1 MDNQRLI
8 LFAALSIVVLLLWQ
22 SWQEDF
28 APQKT
33 AAVPTPAVVGAPDVP
48 AATSPTP
55 SVPTPEGA
63 VAPVAVPTAGSTLKT
78 SQRVRVTTDLL
89 NVEIDTVG
97 GDIRRTELLGYPI
110 DVAQRDKP
118 YPLMKDS
125 RPRLFVA
132 QSGLLSTQ
140 PAPDHHAQFVATQ
153 NAYTLTSGEQE
164 LRVPLQWTGP
174 DGLIVTKTFVFRRG
188 SYVIDII
195 QQVSNARSSEWSGR
209 QYRQFQRS
217 AEDKNGEATFIYTYT
232 GGVIY
237 TPEKRYEKVSFDD
250 MQEQD
255 LSRTFQ
261 NGWVAMIQHYFLG
274 AWLVDK
280 GETNQAYTKHLGDEV
295 YVLGLMSM
303 PKTVAAG
310 QTDAFTSHLYVGPKL
325 QKPLEALAP
334 GLELT
339 VDYGFLT
346 IISKPLF
353 WLLEYI
359 HSVLGNW
366 GWAIVIL
373 TLLIKLA
380 FYKLSEVSYKSM
392 ANVRKLAPKVAAL
405 RERYGDDRQRMSQSL
420 MELYKKEKINPFG
433 GCLPMLVQIPVF
445 IALYWVLLESV
456 ELRHAPFILW
466 IHDLSTKD
474 PFYILPL
481 LMGIT
486 MFIQF
491 KLNPAPPD
499 PVQAKVMMAM
509 PFIFTLFFAFFPAG
523 LVLYWFVNN
532 LLSIAQQWVI
542 TRRVE
547 RGDAT

>member
-22 SWQEDF
+22 SWQQDF

-33 AAVPTPAVVGAPDVP
+33 AAIPTATVAGAPDVP
-48 AATSPTP
+48 AATNKA
-55 SVPTPEGA
+55 SVPTPDGT
-63 VAPVAVPTAGSTLKT
+63 VAPVAVPTVGSTLKS
-78 SQRVRVTTDLL
+78 SQRIRVTTDLL

-97 GDIRRTELLGYPI
+97 GDIRRAELLSYPI
-110 DVAQRDKP
+110 VVDQRDKP

-140 PAPDHHAQFVATQ
+140 PAPDHHAQFIATQ
-153 NAYTLTSGEQE
+153 DTYTLSGSDQE
-164 LRVPLQWTGP
+164 LRVPLQWTSP
-174 DGLIVTKTFVFRRG
+174 EGLTVTKTFVFHRG
-188 SYVIDII
+188 SYVVDII
-195 QQVSNARSSEWSGR
+195 QQVANARASEWTGR

-232 GGVIY
+232 GGVVY
-237 TPEKRYEKVSFDD
+237 TPEKKYEKISFDN
-250 MQEQD
+250 MKEQD

-274 AWLVDK
+274 AWLPVQ
-280 GETNQAYTKHLGDEV
+280 GETNQAYTKHLGDDV

-303 PKTVAAG
+303 PKTLAAG
-310 QTDAFTSHLYVGPKL
+310 QTDSFTSHLYVGPKAQDRL
-325 QKPLEALAP
+325 AALAP

-346 IISKPLF
+346 VISKPLF

-359 HSVLGNW
+359 HGVLGNW

-373 TLLIKLA
+373 TLMIKLA
-380 FYKLSEVSYKSM
+380 FYKLSAVSYKSM
-392 ANVRKLAPKVAAL
+392 ANMRKLAPKMAAL

-433 GCLPMLVQIPVF
+433 GCLPMVVQIPVF

-486 MFIQF
+486 MFIQQ

-499 PVQAKVMMAM
+499 PVQAKVMMAL

-542 TRRVE
+542 TRRIE
-547 RGDAT
+547 KGDAT